1 MSFNFG
7 PASADEAIVYGS
19 ARPGYSAAE
28 VQRWLAFMKQQGI
41 RRVCCLLGDEIR
53 NYETDLLE
61 EYRRAFGPNRV
72 CHVGIEDFAFC
83 SRDQLVH
90 VILPFLFESRRSSE
104 PVVVHCSAGCG
115 RTGHVLAAWLAAARA
130 MSPDAAEDAILVQGV
145 YRNAN
150 EGGAPGQYEEV
161 MRWAAE
167 YGEDPDR

>member
-7 PASADEAIVYGS
+7 PASADEPIVYGA

-28 VQRWLAFMKQQGI
+28 VQRWVAFMKQQGI

-53 NYETDLLE
+53 NYETDLLQ
-61 EYRRAFGPNRV
+61 EYRLAFGQKRV
-72 CHVGIEDFAFC
+72 CHAAIEDFSYC
-83 SRDQLVH
+83 SREQLLH
-90 VILPFLFESRRSSE
+90 VILPFLFESRRMSE

-130 MSPDAAEDAILVQGV
+130 MPAEAAEDAILVQGV

-150 EGGAPGQYEEV
+150 EAGAPGQFEEV
-161 MRWAAE
+161 MRWATE